1 MHKLHFTGQA
11 VQIVASAS
19 GSAVRY
25 KHLATRGQLLLV
37 EFSSGEKTRP
47 SLPTNHSTA
56 VQPSLLYCRLLRFV
70 FLLEGVTTSS

>member
-47 SLPTNHSTA
+47 SLPAPRPT
-56 VQPSLLYCRLLRFV
+56 LLYSLPSYTADC
-70 FLLEGVTTSS
+70 